1 MTKETIQQK
10 IDSLIE
16 QEEQIKV
23 MFQKIH
29 GAKEAFEALIK
40 EMDTPDTKD
49 TSKKD
54 KTATAK

>member
-23 MFQKIH
+23 MFQKIQ